1 MTAPVRVLSRK
12 ILFAGTPEFA
22 LAVLRALHGAGYAV
36 PAVITR
42 PDRAA
47 GRGRK
52 LAASPVKAWAQEGGL
67 ELLQPESWKDA
78 PLTRQ
83 LEDFGADLL
92 VVAAYGSILPAAALA
107 ACARGAVNV
116 HASLLPRWRGASPV
130 AAAILAGDSHTG
142 VTLMQMDAGL
152 DTGPVLAARRT
163 RIEPH
168 ETAGALEGRL
178 ARLGA
183 DLLLEQLPAI
193 LAGKLEAVPQDSA
206 LSSYAPLISKRQGP
220 SGLDPAGR
228 CACPLRA
235 RFRSVAGRA
244 RDVGRPA
251 AAAVAGAGAGRRGG
265 QSGPRSAHFP
275 RRDGRGHRLRR
286 VARTGGSAAG
296 PPPNARMGRS
306 ARCAAGRSD
315 PDVSGTGAGTRRVS
329 ALAVYGVLQGRS
341 YGALARRSRIF
352 GAGGRAAGIGLGA
365 GAGGAALAPPPR
377 AVAGTTDGSA
387 APVRQARRA
396 PVRGAVPA
404 CPHPDT
410 GPCRREFP
418 AFPRARRC
426 FGRPGRAWSTR
437 SCAAICGKVFH
448 WRRRPTGVSR
458 DGTRIPS
465 G

>member
-52 LAASPVKAWAQEGGL
+52 LAASPVKAWAQEEGL

-116 HASLLPRWRGASPV
+116 HASLLPRWRGSSPV
-130 AAAILAGDSHTG
+130 AAPILAGDSHTG

-168 ETAGALEGRL
+168 ETAGALERRL

-206 LSSYAPLISKRQGP
+206 LSSYAPLISKRQGR
-220 SGLDPAGR
+220 LDWT
-228 CACPLRA
+228 
-235 RFRSVAGRA
+235 
-244 RDVGRPA
+244 RPA
-251 AAAVAGAGAGRRGG
+251 AALARCVRAFDPWPVAHAMWGERPLRLWQAQALDGASGKPPGRVLRISRGGMDVATVSGVLRVREVQLPGRRRM
-265 QSGPRSAHFP
+265 PAW
-275 RRDGRGHRLRR
+275 D
-286 VARTGGSAAG
+286 AA
-296 PPPNARMGRS
+296 
-306 ARCAAGRSD
+306 
-315 PDVSGTGAGTRRVS
+315 
-329 ALAVYGVLQGRS
+329 
-341 YGALARRSRIF
+341 
-352 GAGGRAAGIGLGA
+352 
-365 GAGGAALAPPPR
+365 
-377 AVAGTTDGSA
+377 
-387 APVRQARRA
+387 
-396 PVRGAVPA
+396 RGAPL
-404 CPHPDT
+404 
-410 GPCRREFP
+410 GE
-418 AFPRARRC
+418 
-426 FGRPGRAWSTR
+426 
-437 SCAAICGKVFH
+437 AIL
-448 WRRRPTGVSR
+448 T
-458 DGTRIPS
+458 
-465 G
+465 